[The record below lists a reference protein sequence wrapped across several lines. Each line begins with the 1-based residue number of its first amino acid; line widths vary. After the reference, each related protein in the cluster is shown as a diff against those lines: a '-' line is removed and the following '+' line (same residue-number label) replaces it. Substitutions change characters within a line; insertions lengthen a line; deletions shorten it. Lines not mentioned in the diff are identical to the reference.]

1 MGSEVFNIQSPTK
14 FGLLQMLNEG
24 YNDLTT
30 GNNGCDLIN
39 ATFIAKISVNP
50 LGVVESQN
58 FFTSTSLVQVPSDNQ
73 WYDTVKT
80 LLLGISGVGNVTIDQ
95 INNQITIETSRNNT
109 SLENQEIVIDLV
121 IEYEIICLS

>member
-1 MGSEVFNIQSPTK
+1 MGGEVFNIQSPTK

-39 ATFIAKISVNP
+39 ATFIAKVSVNP
-50 LGVVESQN
+50 LGVVASQN